1 MRNIELNLHVVQEM
15 LSFEVPLPPV
25 DSHMC
30 KIKYKPRGTEH
41 LNGMC
46 KIVKGSYFEKS
57 SSYNSVK
64 VFLTIDVDFQ
74 DMRGKLKLCGKRFL
88 RDSGSDSD
96 DL

>member
-1 MRNIELNLHVVQEM
+1 M

-30 KIKYKPRGTEH
+30 KIKCKPRGTEH

-46 KIVKGSYFEKS
+46 KIVKGSYFDKN

-74 DMRGKLKLCGKRFL
+74 DTNEENSFYGKRFL
-88 RDSGSDSD
+88 HDSGSDSD